1 MTAISALL
9 LILLSF
15 VNFLISF
22 NCLIRSCLCSELS
35 DILLMVFS
43 FGVLCLL
50 LSILLFVIYSIIFTH
65 TQHTS
70 PIYMFLFRLSL
81 RLYMSLSTCCTGS
94 KDLILFCLGLLLFIF
109 GLEQVPFNDSGRP
122 YNGHNLFFEIIKHGQ
137 YVRACVCS
145 DGPVSS
151 FKTHFSTLIVRIHCL
166 LLYYFYFI
174 RM

>member
-50 LSILLFVIYSIIFTH
+50 LSFLLFVIYSIIFTH

-81 RLYMSLSTCCTGS
+81 RLYMSLSACCTGS
-94 KDLILFCLGLLLFIF
+94 KDLIFLVLFRSVFIFTF

-122 YNGHNLFFEIIKHGQ
+122 YNGHNLFFEIIKH
-137 YVRACVCS
+137 S
-145 DGPVSS
+145 
-151 FKTHFSTLIVRIHCL
+151 
-166 LLYYFYFI
+166 
-174 RM
+174 